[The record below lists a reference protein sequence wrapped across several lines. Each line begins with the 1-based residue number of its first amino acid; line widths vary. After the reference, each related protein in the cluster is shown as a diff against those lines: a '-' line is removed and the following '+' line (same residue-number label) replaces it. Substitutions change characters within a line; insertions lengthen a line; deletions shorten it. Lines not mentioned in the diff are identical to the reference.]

1 MLTAITG
8 IYSNGQV
15 ILETL
20 PKVIKQAKVLVI
32 FEEET
37 VGIRP
42 PKALKKRTF
51 GISKGMIEISSDFDE
66 PLDDLKEYM

>member
-8 IYSNGQV
+8 IYTNGQV

-37 VGIRP
+37 IGIPTVGVTVP
-42 PKALKKRTF
+42 PKALKKRTLVF
-51 GISKGMIEISSDFDE
+51 Q
-66 PLDDLKEYM
+66 KE